1 MPLSALPLPQ
11 RDVILAKLH
20 QHLQSPHSQLV
31 GLLIIKLCHFREI
44 NTAFGYQAGD
54 ALLIQFAEH
63 ICGHMRPQD
72 ELARI
77 GDAEFSLIL
86 PSLHTGGQALLAAN
100 RVWELA
106 QQYPFTVNGHT
117 PLPHIAMGIALCP
130 EHEKEPELLLRAADL
145 AVAEAQKTG
154 NPYHI
159 YHSQMLAT
167 ATADLV
173 LEEELEHALENDEFR
188 LFFQPKISFSTNRIT
203 GTEALIRWQHP
214 TQGMIPPGKF
224 IPLIEKSALMEPV
237 TLWVLNTALRYRAE
251 WAKKGIPLSVAVNF
265 PPTLLINPEIAELI
279 RQATRIWGTGQGDL
293 ILEVTESA
301 VMTDP
306 KRSLETLRHLAAL
319 GIELSI
325 DDFGTGYSSLA
336 YLKNMPVNELKIDKS
351 FVDEMAANQ
360 GDSLIVQAVTDLGH
374 NFNLRVTAEGIE
386 DQATLEGLRE
396 IGCDYGQG
404 YFLGRPMAPQD
415 LENWI
420 KESPWGMAIE
430 TATA

>member
-1 MPLSALPLPQ
+1 MSLPNLPQPQ
-11 RDVILAKLH
+11 RDTVLARLRH
-20 QHLQSPHSQLV
+20 HLQSPHPQLL
-31 GLLIIKLCHFREI
+31 GLLTIKLCRFREI
-44 NTAFGYQAGD
+44 NTTFGYQAGD
-54 ALLIQFAEH
+54 SLLAQFAEH
-63 ICGHMRPQD
+63 IREHIRPQD
-72 ELARI
+72 ELVRV

-100 RVWELA
+100 RVWALA

-117 PLPHIAMGIALCP
+117 PLPHVAMGIALCP
-130 EHEKEPELLLRAADL
+130 EHEKEPESLLRAADL
-145 AVAEAQKTG
+145 ALAEAQKTG

-159 YHSQMLAT
+159 YHSRLLEVARD
-167 ATADLV
+167 DLV

-188 LFFQPKISFSTNRIT
+188 LFFQPKIAFSTNQIM

-224 IPLIEKSALMEPV
+224 IPLIEKTALIEPV
-237 TLWVLNTALRYRAE
+237 TLWVLNTALRYCAE
-251 WAKKGIPLSVAVNF
+251 WAKKGAPLSVAVNF
-265 PPTLLINPEIAELI
+265 PPTLLINPEIVELV
-279 RQATRIWGTGQGDL
+279 RQALQIWGTRQGGL

-306 KRSLETLRHLAAL
+306 KRSLETLQHLSNL
-319 GIELSI
+319 GVKLAI

-360 GDSLIVQAVTDLGH
+360 NDSLIVQAVTDLGH
-374 NFNLRVTAEGIE
+374 NFDLQVTAEGIE
-386 DQATLEGLRE
+386 DQATLEGLRD

-404 YFLGRPMAPQD
+404 YFLGRPMAPQN
-415 LENWI
+415 LENWMQ
-420 KESPWGMAIE
+420 ESPWGTAIKAT
-430 TATA
+430 TA